1 MKMKAKKSRKYS
13 HIGNQFVII
22 VAGIIL
28 IALLS
33 NAFFQY
39 YKEQQK
45 NLIDLL
51 HQGESIGELL
61 ASISIEPLL
70 VYDSHTIN
78 EFARNTTNQ
87 KNIIYTMY
95 IDENNNALT
104 NYLNT
109 DNITIQKTIE
119 KINSKNPVSLYNHL
133 KNKNSILNL
142 SFPVTFN
149 NETLAIIKVGLDKE
163 SLKFIPLENL
173 ITQVIS
179 SVFFGLLMGISIY
192 IAFLRKVSEPV
203 KMLNNSA
210 NDIAIFKFDE
220 EVKIKGNNE
229 LTELANTFNSM
240 RLTLKKA
247 VISREVTLKEMASLN
262 TSLED
267 RVSERTN
274 KLEELNAR
282 ITHQAMH
289 DPLTTLPNRI
299 LVIERLNQ
307 AIKYAHRNN
316 SRLAVFIL
324 DLNNFKDIND
334 TLGHPEGDIILKQ
347 VAKRI
352 PSALRESDT
361 AGRLGGD
368 EFAFVLPDIDE
379 KNALEVAYK
388 IIDTLKPV
396 FELTSQNVE
405 IGASIGI
412 AIFPEHGEDQSSLIR
427 HADVAMYES
436 KRHGS
441 NVTLYNSNF
450 DSHTPWRLA
459 LMADL
464 RKAIDNNELELHYQ
478 PQVNLKTNKIYGV
491 EALLR
496 WTHPKHG
503 AVSPDQFIYIAENS
517 GLINTLSEWVIN
529 EALLQLKK
537 WQDSGL
543 QLDISINIS
552 ARNLQDKNFTKK
564 LSSLIEQHQVNQK
577 HIKLEFTES
586 TIMSN
591 PDVVLSLIS
600 HSSLSGIRYS
610 IDDFGTGYSSLSY
623 LKTLTVDEVKIDK
636 SFVLDMVENEN
647 DASIVRS
654 IIELTHNLGHLVV
667 AEGVETENAMNALK
681 KLGCDSVQG
690 YHISKAITSDLI
702 PDFLNDYNH
711 SDK

>member
-1 MKMKAKKSRKYS
+1 MKSKSTHKYS

-22 VAGIIL
+22 VAGVIL
-28 IALLS
+28 FALLS

-39 YKEQQK
+39 FKEKQRSFN
-45 NLIDLL
+45 NLLRE
-51 HQGESIGELL
+51 GESIGALL
-61 ASISIEPLL
+61 SSISIDPLL
-70 VYDSHTIN
+70 VYDNHTIN
-78 EFARNTTNQ
+78 EFARNTTSQ
-87 KNIIYTMY
+87 KNVIYTIY
-95 IDENNNALT
+95 IDEKNNALT

-109 DNITIQKTIE
+109 NNEIIQSTIKKIESENPATLLNQFNDNP
-119 KINSKNPVSLYNHL
+119 N
-133 KNKNSILNL
+133 ILNL
-142 SFPVTFN
+142 SFPVTFEN
-149 NETLAIIKVGLDKE
+149 QTLAIIKVGLDKNP
-163 SLKFIPLENL
+163 LKYIPLENL

-179 SVFFGLLMGISIY
+179 SVFFGILMGISIY
-192 IAFLRKVSEPV
+192 IGFLRKVSEPV
-203 KMLNNSA
+203 KRLNSSA
-210 NDIAIFKFDE
+210 NDIASFRFDE
-220 EVKIKGNNE
+220 EVKIKGDNE
-229 LTELANTFNSM
+229 LTELANTFNLM
-240 RLTLKKA
+240 RLTLKEA
-247 VISREVTLKEMASLN
+247 VITREATLKEMELLN
-262 TSLED
+262 SSLED

-274 KLEELNAR
+274 KLEELNAK

-289 DPLTTLPNRI
+289 DPLTGLPNRT

-307 AIKYAHRNN
+307 AINYANRN
-316 SRLAVFIL
+316 STRLAVFIF

-334 TLGHPEGDIILKQ
+334 TLGHPEGDLILKQ

-352 PSALRESDT
+352 PAALRESDT

-379 KNALEVAYK
+379 KNAIEVGYK

-396 FELTSQNVE
+396 FELTSQSVE

-412 AIFPEHGEDQSSLIR
+412 SIFPEHGEDQSSLIR

-441 NVTLYNSNF
+441 NVTLYNSSF

-478 PQVNLKTNKIYGV
+478 PQINLKTDKAYGV

-503 AVSPDQFIYIAENS
+503 FVSPDQFIYIAENS
-517 GLINTLSEWVIN
+517 GLINALSEWVIDH
-529 EALLQLKK
+529 ALKQLKQ

-543 QLDISINIS
+543 ELDISINIS
-552 ARNLQDKNFTKK
+552 ARNLQDKNFTGT
-564 LSSLIEQHQVNQK
+564 LASLIEKYKVNQK
-577 HIKLEFTES
+577 HIKLEFTEG

-591 PDVVLSLIS
+591 PDIVIALIS
-600 HSSLSGIRYS
+600 HSKLSGIRYS

-623 LKTLTVDEVKIDK
+623 LKNLTVDEVKIDK
-636 SFVLDMVENEN
+636 SFVFDMVKNKN
-647 DASIVRS
+647 DASIVLS

-667 AEGVETENAMNALK
+667 AEGVENEGVLNALK
-681 KLGCDSVQG
+681 SLGCDSAQG
-690 YHISKAITSDLI
+690 YHISKAIPPDGI
-702 PDFLNDYNH
+702 PEFIKNYNQ
-711 SDK
+711 